1 LNALKSYGFPKNLN
15 LNLIVLNDS
24 ASPKKYKA
32 VIHWNSEKP
41 GMTQSG
47 RMGMSR
53 ILIVDDEPLITDS
66 LSYSL
71 KREGFEVRAVGDAT
85 VALNEVQDFQPE
97 LVVLDIM
104 LPGMSGFEFC
114 RRLRAYSATPVI
126 MLTARG
132 EEIDRVLGLEV
143 GADDYL
149 AKPFSF
155 RELLA
160 RIRSILRR
168 VQLDRQITQLQ
179 PVDLGRLS
187 LDPVARRVF
196 RGGQEL
202 QLSAREFDLLSILMK
217 NAGRALSR
225 EELLTQV
232 WGDDW
237 IGDPRTLDVHVR
249 WLRLKIEE
257 DPASPQY
264 IQTVRGYGYRFA
276 GVEELN

>member
-1 LNALKSYGFPKNLN
+1 MAL
-15 LNLIVLNDS
+15 
-24 ASPKKYKA
+24 
-32 VIHWNSEKP
+32 
-41 GMTQSG
+41 
-47 RMGMSR
+47 
-53 ILIVDDEPLITDS
+53 ILLVDDEQLITDS
-66 LSYSL
+66 LTYSL
-71 KREGFEVRAVGDAT
+71 KREGFEVTAVADGNSAIKAT
-85 VALNEVQDFQPE
+85 ETLKPD
-97 LVVLDIM
+97 LIVLDLM
-104 LPGMSGFEFC
+104 LPDISGLEVC
-114 RRLRAYSATPVI
+114 RRIRTFTTTPVI

-160 RIRSILRR
+160 RIHSMLRR
-168 VQLDRQITQLQ
+168 VQLDRQVAQ
-179 PVDLGRLS
+179 PQPMALRQLS

-196 RGGQEL
+196 KGEEEL

-217 NAGRALSR
+217 NAGRAMSR
-225 EELLTQV
+225 EELIKLV

-237 IGDPRTLDVHVR
+237 VGDPRTLDVHVR

-276 GVEELN
+276 GLEELA

>member
-1 LNALKSYGFPKNLN
+1 MN
-15 LNLIVLNDS
+15 
-24 ASPKKYKA
+24 
-32 VIHWNSEKP
+32 
-41 GMTQSG
+41 
-47 RMGMSR
+47 R
-53 ILIVDDEPLITDS
+53 ILLVDDEPLITDS
-66 LSYSL
+66 LTYSL
-71 KREGFEVRAVGDAT
+71 KREGFDVRAVGDGPD
-85 VALNEVQDFQPE
+85 ALQEVEDFQPD

-104 LPGMSGFEFC
+104 LPSMSGLEVC
-114 RRLRAYSATPVI
+114 RQLRTKSAIPVI

-168 VQLDRQITQLQ
+168 VELDRQVTQLQ
-179 PVDLGRLS
+179 PVKLGALS
-187 LDPVARRVF
+187 LDPVARRIHKQD
-196 RGGQEL
+196 QEL

-225 EELLTQV
+225 EELLAEV

-249 WLRLKIEE
+249 WLRLKIED

-264 IQTVRGYGYRFA
+264 IQTVRGHGYRFA
-276 GVEELN
+276 GPEELL

>member
-1 LNALKSYGFPKNLN
+1 M
-15 LNLIVLNDS
+15 
-24 ASPKKYKA
+24 KA
-32 VIHWNSEKP
+32 VADGASALQEVEKF
-41 GMTQSG
+41 
-47 RMGMSR
+47 
-53 ILIVDDEPLITDS
+53 EPD
-66 LSYSL
+66 
-71 KREGFEVRAVGDAT
+71 
-85 VALNEVQDFQPE
+85 

-104 LPGMSGFEFC
+104 LPGMSGLEVC
-114 RRLRAYSATPVI
+114 RRLRANSTIPVI

-168 VQLDRQITQLQ
+168 IELDRQTTQIQAATVGNLT
-179 PVDLGRLS
+179 
-187 LDPVARRVF
+187 LDPVSRRVF
-196 RGGQEL
+196 KSEQEL
-202 QLSAREFDLLSILMK
+202 QLSAREFDLLSNLMK

-225 EELLTQV
+225 EELLAEV

-249 WLRLKIEE
+249 WLRLKVEE
-257 DPASPQY
+257 DPASPRY
-264 IQTVRGYGYRFA
+264 IQTVRGHGYRFA
-276 GVEELN
+276 GPEELA

>member
-1 LNALKSYGFPKNLN
+1 LT
-15 LNLIVLNDS
+15 LIL
-24 ASPKKYKA
+24 
-32 VIHWNSEKP
+32 
-41 GMTQSG
+41 
-47 RMGMSR
+47 
-53 ILIVDDEPLITDS
+53 LVDDEQLIIDS
-66 LSYSL
+66 LTYSL
-71 KREGFEVRAVGDAT
+71 KREGFDVEAVTDGLSAIKAIDE
-85 VALNEVQDFQPE
+85 LNPD
-97 LVVLDIM
+97 LIVLDLM
-104 LPGMSGFEFC
+104 LPDISGLEVC
-114 RRLRAYSATPVI
+114 RRLRQSRTTPVI

-160 RIRSILRR
+160 RIHATLRR
-168 VQLDRQITQLQ
+168 VELDRHRATPQQISL
-179 PVDLGRLS
+179 RKLS

-196 RGGQEL
+196 KDEEEL
-202 QLSAREFDLLSILMK
+202 QLSAREFDLLAILMK
-217 NAGRALSR
+217 NAGRAMSR
-225 EELLTQV
+225 EELIAQV

-237 IGDPRTLDVHVR
+237 VGDPRTLDVHVR

-276 GVEELN
+276 GPEELS

>member
-1 LNALKSYGFPKNLN
+1 VT
-15 LNLIVLNDS
+15 LIL
-24 ASPKKYKA
+24 
-32 VIHWNSEKP
+32 
-41 GMTQSG
+41 
-47 RMGMSR
+47 
-53 ILIVDDEPLITDS
+53 LVDDEQLITDS

-71 KREGFEVRAVGDAT
+71 KREGFDVAT
-85 VALNEVQDFQPE
+85 VADGISAINAVEEHNPDLI
-97 LVVLDIM
+97 VLDLM
-104 LPGMSGFEFC
+104 LPDISGFEVC
-114 RRLRAYSATPVI
+114 RRLRTFTTTPVI

-160 RIRSILRR
+160 RIQAMLRR
-168 VQLDRQITQLQ
+168 VQLDRQAAQ
-179 PVDLGRLS
+179 PQPTSTGHLN
-187 LDPVARRVF
+187 LDPVARRIF
-196 RGGQEL
+196 KGEQEL
-202 QLSAREFDLLSILMK
+202 QLSAREFDLLTIMMK
-217 NAGRALSR
+217 NAGRAMSR
-225 EELLTQV
+225 DDLIKQV

-237 IGDPRTLDVHVR
+237 VGDPRTLDVHVR

-276 GVEELN
+276 GPEELA